1 MAGARPLLFLY
12 PQLLRAA
19 ARSPYSSATG
29 PRTWDAATAA
39 ATARAGRAK
48 SSFAPRHGKGV
59 EPAAWEQK
67 QKGAQELE
75 QEAIMMPPPPPPPP
89 SQPQS
94 AQPAAKEADAAA
106 AATTTTTSN
115 AAGAASAD
123 GAEAKGGRE
132 QQQQAPVAPEL
143 EIRDGTAAKAKA
155 GVEASKSSATE
166 AGKTDAEEG
175 AAQPPQQQQQQQP
188 QQQAK
193 GKEGDE
199 KGPRPSGPLDEVLLM
214 QAPEHTPPQ
223 HPHMSPPPYVHH
235 FDSYSLVKQ
244 LQEGGYS
251 QEQATTA
258 MKAIRTL
265 LAQNLDVAQKSL
277 VSKSDVENETYL
289 FTAACS
295 ELGTEIKNNRRLQ
308 DEQMRQQRTHLQH
321 EVDILTQS
329 LNQELLTLTDNVRG
343 MFNDRKMAVREEQK
357 AVDSAIQKITYKM
370 SILLSSDSKS
380 EIEGVRWILIRRSV
394 LGIIFMAILTLGVL
408 RYATYTR
415 QQRKKE
421 ADRRRREKEKL
432 RKDGGKT
439 DHSAAADA
447 AAILAAN

>member
-106 AATTTTTSN
+106 AATTTTTTSN
-115 AAGAASAD
+115 ATGAASTDA
-123 GAEAKGGRE
+123 AEAKGGRE

-155 GVEASKSSATE
+155 GAEASKSSATE

-277 VSKSDVENETYL
+277 VSKRDVSLHGSLLGAGHRDQEQQE
-289 FTAACS
+289 AAGRADAPA
-295 ELGTEIKNNRRLQ
+295 EDAPAARGG
-308 DEQMRQQRTHLQH
+308 HL
-321 EVDILTQS
+321 D
-329 LNQELLTLTDNVRG
+329 
-343 MFNDRKMAVREEQK
+343 AVAQP
-357 AVDSAIQKITYKM
+357 
-370 SILLSSDSKS
+370 
-380 EIEGVRWILIRRSV
+380 G
-394 LGIIFMAILTLGVL
+394 
-408 RYATYTR
+408 
-415 QQRKKE
+415 
-421 ADRRRREKEKL
+421 
-432 RKDGGKT
+432 
-439 DHSAAADA
+439 AADA
-447 AAILAAN
+447 DGQCARHVQRPQDGGARGAKGGRQRGKSKRSRTR

>member
-1 MAGARPLLFLY
+1 MPAARPLMFLY

-19 ARSPYSSATG
+19 RAARSAGATG
-29 PRTWDAATAA
+29 GGGGGWAA
-39 ATARAGRAK
+39 AAAAARRVK
-48 SSFAPRHGKGV
+48 SSFAPRHGKAVEPGVWEQQQKQQEEEQGQQPLTEQEAPPPAKQEDV
-59 EPAAWEQK
+59 EPAPEEPAVVQPEEKSTAEPVAVAEEKPKPKPEEDSETELK
-67 QKGAQELE
+67 QPTETSEPLTST
-75 QEAIMMPPPPPPPP
+75 PP
-89 SQPQS
+89 
-94 AQPAAKEADAAA
+94 KEA
-106 AATTTTTSN
+106 TES
-115 AAGAASAD
+115 S
-123 GAEAKGGRE
+123 
-132 QQQQAPVAPEL
+132 Q
-143 EIRDGTAAKAKA
+143 
-155 GVEASKSSATE
+155 ASK
-166 AGKTDAEEG
+166 EEEER
-175 AAQPPQQQQQQQP
+175 ARQT
-188 QQQAK
+188 
-193 GKEGDE
+193 KEE
-199 KGPRPSGPLDEVLLM
+199 PKRSGPLEAALFT
-214 QAPEHTPPQ
+214 QAPEQVAKQ

-251 QEQATTA
+251 QEHATTA
-258 MKAIRTL
+258 MKAVRAL
-265 LAQNLDVAQKSL
+265 LAQNLEVAQQSL

-289 FTAACS
+289 FSAACS
-295 ELGTEIKNNRRLQ
+295 ELSTEIKNNRRLQ

-357 AVDSAIQKITYKM
+357 AVDSAIQSITYKM

-408 RYATYTR
+408 RYATYVG

-421 ADRRRREKEKL
+421 AEKKKKEAERKKKEKELL

-447 AAILAAN
+447 AAILTAN